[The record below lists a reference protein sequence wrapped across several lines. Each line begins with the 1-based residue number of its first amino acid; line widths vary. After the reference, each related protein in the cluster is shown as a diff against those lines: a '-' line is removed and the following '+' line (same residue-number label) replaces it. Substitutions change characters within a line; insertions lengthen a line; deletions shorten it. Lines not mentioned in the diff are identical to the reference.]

1 MTMQQLREQTFGQSP
16 HPATREAQP
25 RVIPQFQLHAHD
37 EESTKRQTNN
47 CPPVKPPPPVYP
59 WLSFL
64 GIVVFAGIVLVWS
77 LNRCIDYSEVFV
89 AQPKARFGIIA
100 LNIGVLLLV
109 VILVL
114 YCSQR

>member
-16 HPATREAQP
+16 HQASREAQP
-25 RVIPQFQLHAHD
+25 KATPHIQWHAQD
-37 EESTKRQTNN
+37 EEQSRKQVVKCNPT
-47 CPPVKPPPPVYP
+47 KPPPGYP
-59 WLSFL
+59 WLSLL
-64 GIVVFAGIVLVWS
+64 GIVAFAGIVLVWS

-100 LNIGVLLLV
+100 LNSGILLLAV
-109 VILVL
+109 VLVL